1 MSARGLGVPG
11 LLEDGMM
18 DGWLD
23 YREYNLNAN
32 AISTT
37 YNLSNYLL
45 KYSKR
50 DNGGF
55 NAGPKPPKLAAR
67 RSHLGLSYPSAS
79 TSIKL
84 LNRFKPRFYSTNSMK
99 SADSLKFNGL
109 WV

>member
-55 NAGPKPPKLAAR
+55 NAGPKPPKLAAIP
-67 RSHLGLSYPSAS
+67 SWPILPIGLDLYQ
-79 TSIKL
+79 I
-84 LNRFKPRFYSTNSMK
+84 
-99 SADSLKFNGL
+99 SL
-109 WV
+109 

>member
-45 KYSKR
+45 K
-50 DNGGF
+50 
-55 NAGPKPPKLAAR
+55 
-67 RSHLGLSYPSAS
+67 
-79 TSIKL
+79 
-84 LNRFKPRFYSTNSMK
+84 
-99 SADSLKFNGL
+99 
-109 WV
+109 

>member
-1 MSARGLGVPG
+1 MPNDFEVKSTIAFWGLDFFMSARGLGVPG

-45 KYSKR
+45 K
-50 DNGGF
+50 
-55 NAGPKPPKLAAR
+55 
-67 RSHLGLSYPSAS
+67 
-79 TSIKL
+79 
-84 LNRFKPRFYSTNSMK
+84 
-99 SADSLKFNGL
+99 
-109 WV
+109 